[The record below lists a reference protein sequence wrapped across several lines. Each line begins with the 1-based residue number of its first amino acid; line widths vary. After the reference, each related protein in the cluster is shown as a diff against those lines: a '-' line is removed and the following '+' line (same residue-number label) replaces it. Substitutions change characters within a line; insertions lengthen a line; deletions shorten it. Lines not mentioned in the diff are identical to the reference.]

1 MGEDGGM
8 ATNPLSGRVNT
19 QGAVDLGALAA
30 ARENQAKA
38 ERALADAPE
47 GVVRTVTMENFEA
60 DVVNLSMTVPV
71 VVNLHSDRS
80 PASAQLTPIL
90 EQLAAE
96 FRGQF
101 VLALVNVDTDAQIAQ
116 AFQVQAI
123 PTVIAVLKGQPVPL
137 FEGAQP
143 EPQIREVLAEV
154 LRVAAENG
162 ITGELDGEQSPVA
175 EPAEEPIDPR
185 FEAAYDAIEAG
196 DWDAAERAYRTVLD
210 STPADTD
217 AQAGL
222 AMVGLYKRTDGK
234 EFPADPQGIDDS
246 MLAADFAALEG
257 DWPGAFALLVDCVRR
272 TAGDERDA
280 ARARLIELFLVAGDD
295 PAVAPART
303 ALASALY

>member
-1 MGEDGGM
+1 MGEDESM

-19 QGAVDLGALAA
+19 QGAIDLGALAA

-38 ERALADAPE
+38 EKALANAPE
-47 GVVRTVTMENFEA
+47 GVVRRVTMANFEA
-60 DVVNLSMTVPV
+60 EVVNLSMSVPV
-71 VVNLHSDRS
+71 VVVLHSDRS
-80 PASAQLTPIL
+80 PASAQLTPVL
-90 EQLAAE
+90 ERLAAE
-96 FRGQF
+96 YRGQF

-123 PTVIAVLKGQPVPL
+123 PTVVAVLKGQPVPL

-143 EPQIREVLAEV
+143 EEQIREVLTEV

-162 ITGELDGEQSPVA
+162 ITGALEGAEAESS

-185 FEAAYDAIEAG
+185 FEAAFDAIEAA
-196 DWDAAERAYRTVLD
+196 DWEAAERAYRTVLD
-210 STPADTD
+210 ASPADTD

-222 AMVGLYKRTDGK
+222 AMVGLYKRTDGL
-234 EFPADPQGIDDS
+234 EAPVSPQGIEQLL
-246 MLAADFAALEG
+246 LAADFAALEA
-257 DWPGAFALLVDCVRR
+257 DWPTAFALLVDGVRA
-272 TAGDERDA
+272 TSGDERDA
-280 ARARLIELFLVAGDD
+280 VRARLIELFVVAGDD

>member
-1 MGEDGGM
+1 M
-8 ATNPLSGRVNT
+8 ATNPLAGRVNT

-38 ERALADAPE
+38 ERALANAPE
-47 GVVRTVTMENFEA
+47 GVVRIVTMANFEA

-71 VVNLHSDRS
+71 VVNLLSDRS

-96 FRGQF
+96 FGGQF

-143 EPQIREVLAEV
+143 EPQIRDVLAEV

-162 ITGELDGEQSPVA
+162 VSGELDGEQSPAA

-196 DWDAAERAYRTVLD
+196 DWEAAERAYRTVLD
-210 STPADTD
+210 SSPADTE

-234 EFPADPQGIDDS
+234 ELPTDSQGIDDS

-295 PAVAPART
+295 PSVAPART

>member
-1 MGEDGGM
+1 MGEDRGM

-38 ERALADAPE
+38 EKALANAPE
-47 GVVRTVTMENFEA
+47 GVVRHVTMANFEA
-60 DVVNLSMTVPV
+60 EVVNLSMSVPV
-71 VVNLHSDRS
+71 VVVLHSDRS
-80 PASAQLTPIL
+80 PASAQLTPVL
-90 EQLAAE
+90 ERLAAE
-96 FRGQF
+96 YRGQF

-123 PTVIAVLKGQPVPL
+123 PTVVAVLKGQPVPL

-143 EPQIREVLAEV
+143 EDQIREVLTEV

-162 ITGELDGEQSPVA
+162 ITGALEGAEAESS

-185 FEAAYDAIEAG
+185 FEAAFDAIEAA
-196 DWDAAERAYRTVLD
+196 DWEAAERAYRTVLD
-210 STPADTD
+210 ASPADTD

-222 AMVGLYKRTDGK
+222 AMVGLYKRTDGL
-234 EFPADPQGIDDS
+234 EAPVSPQGIEQLL
-246 MLAADFAALEG
+246 LAADFAALEA
-257 DWPGAFALLVDCVRR
+257 DWPTAFALLVDGVRA
-272 TAGDERDA
+272 TSGDERDA
-280 ARARLIELFLVAGDD
+280 VRARLIELFVVAGDD

>member
-1 MGEDGGM
+1 M

-38 ERALADAPE
+38 ERALADAPA
-47 GVVRTVTMENFEA
+47 GVVRAVTIENFEA
-60 DVVNLSMTVPV
+60 EVVTLSMSVPV
-71 VVNLHSDRS
+71 VVVLHSDRS
-80 PASAQLTPIL
+80 PASAQLTPVL
-90 EQLAAE
+90 ERLAAE
-96 FRGQF
+96 SRGQF

-123 PTVIAVLKGQPVPL
+123 PTVVAVLKGQPVPL

-143 EPQIREVLAEV
+143 EAQIREVLAEV

-162 ITGELDGEQSPVA
+162 ITGGLGADEA
-175 EPAEEPIDPR
+175 PADEPIEQPVDPR
-185 FEAAYDAIEAG
+185 FEAAFDAIEAA
-196 DWDAAERAYRTVLD
+196 DWTAAEQAYRTVLD
-210 STPADTD
+210 SSPADTE

-222 AMVGLYKRTDGK
+222 ALVGIYKRTDGL
-234 EFPADPQGIDDS
+234 EAPADPQGIEQV
-246 MLAADFAALEG
+246 MLAADFAALEAE
-257 DWPGAFALLVDCVRR
+257 WPVAFALLVDAVRA
-272 TAGDERDA
+272 TSGDERDA
-280 ARARLIELFLVAGDD
+280 ARTRLLEFFLVAGDD

>member
-1 MGEDGGM
+1 MGEDRGM

-38 ERALADAPE
+38 EKALANAPE
-47 GVVRTVTMENFEA
+47 GVVRRVTMANFEA
-60 DVVNLSMTVPV
+60 EVVNLSMSVPV
-71 VVNLHSDRS
+71 VVVLHSDRS
-80 PASAQLTPIL
+80 PASAQLTPVL
-90 EQLAAE
+90 ERLAAE
-96 FRGQF
+96 YRGQF

-123 PTVIAVLKGQPVPL
+123 PTVVAVLKGQPVPL

-143 EPQIREVLAEV
+143 EDQIREVLTEV

-162 ITGELDGEQSPVA
+162 ITGALEGAEAESS

-185 FEAAYDAIEAG
+185 FEAAFDAIEAA
-196 DWDAAERAYRTVLD
+196 DWEAAERAYRTVLD
-210 STPADTD
+210 ASPADTD

-222 AMVGLYKRTDGK
+222 AMVGLYKRTDGL
-234 EFPADPQGIDDS
+234 EAPVSPQGIEQLL
-246 MLAADFAALEG
+246 LAADFAALEA
-257 DWPGAFALLVDCVRR
+257 DWPTAFALLVDGVRA
-272 TAGDERDA
+272 TSGDERDA
-280 ARARLIELFLVAGDD
+280 VRARLIELFVVAGDD

>member
-1 MGEDGGM
+1 M

-38 ERALADAPE
+38 ERALADAPA
-47 GVVRTVTMENFEA
+47 GVVRAVTIENFEA
-60 DVVNLSMTVPV
+60 EVVTLSMSVPV
-71 VVNLHSDRS
+71 VVVLHSDRS
-80 PASAQLTPIL
+80 PASAQLTPVL
-90 EQLAAE
+90 ERLAAE
-96 FRGQF
+96 SRGQF

-123 PTVIAVLKGQPVPL
+123 PTVVAVLKGQPVPL

-143 EPQIREVLAEV
+143 EAQIREVLAEV

-162 ITGELDGEQSPVA
+162 ITGGLGADE
-175 EPAEEPIDPR
+175 EPADEPIEQPADPR
-185 FEAAYDAIEAG
+185 FEAAFDAIEAA
-196 DWDAAERAYRTVLD
+196 DWTAAEQAYRTVLD
-210 STPADTD
+210 SSPADTE

-222 AMVGLYKRTDGK
+222 ALVGIYKRTDGL
-234 EFPADPQGIDDS
+234 EAPADPQGIEQL
-246 MLAADFAALEG
+246 MLAADFAALEA
-257 DWPGAFALLVDCVRR
+257 DWPAAFALLVDGVRA
-272 TAGDERDA
+272 TSGDERDA
-280 ARARLIELFLVAGDD
+280 VRARLLELFLVAGDD

>member
-1 MGEDGGM
+1 M

-38 ERALADAPE
+38 EKALANAPE
-47 GVVRTVTMENFEA
+47 GIVRAVTMENFEV

-80 PASAQLTPIL
+80 PASAQLTPLL
-90 EQLAAE
+90 EKLTAE
-96 FRGQF
+96 FGGQF

-123 PTVIAVLKGQPVPL
+123 PTVVAVLKGQPVPL

-143 EPQIREVLAEV
+143 EAQIREVLTEV

-162 ITGELDGEQSPVA
+162 ITGGLDADAPESA
-175 EPAEEPIDPR
+175 EPVEEPVDPR
-185 FEAAYDAIEAG
+185 FEAAFDAIEAA
-196 DWDAAERAYRTVLD
+196 DWDAAEQAYRTVLD
-210 STPADTD
+210 TSPADTE

-234 EFPADPQGIDDS
+234 DAPADPQGIDER
-246 MLAADFAALEG
+246 MLAADFAALEA
-257 DWPGAFALLVDCVRR
+257 DWSTAFALLVDCVRL
-272 TAGDERDA
+272 TVGDERDA
-280 ARARLIELFLVAGDD
+280 ARSRLLQLFQVAGDD

>member
-1 MGEDGGM
+1 M

-38 ERALADAPE
+38 EKALASAPE
-47 GVVRTVTMENFEA
+47 GVVRQVTMANFEA
-60 DVVNLSMTVPV
+60 EVVNLSMTVPV
-71 VVNLHSDRS
+71 VVVLHSDRS
-80 PASAQLTPIL
+80 PASAQLTPVL
-90 EQLAAE
+90 ERLAAE
-96 FRGQF
+96 ARGQF

-123 PTVIAVLKGQPVPL
+123 PTVVAVLKGQPVPL

-143 EPQIREVLAEV
+143 EAQIREVLAEV

-162 ITGELDGEQSPVA
+162 ITGGLDAGDSSVEEIVEQ
-175 EPAEEPIDPR
+175 PIDPR
-185 FEAAYDAIEAG
+185 FEAAFDAIEAA
-196 DWDAAERAYRTVLD
+196 DWNAAEHAYRTVLD
-210 STPADTD
+210 SSPADTE

-222 AMVGLYKRTDGK
+222 ALVGVYKRTDGL
-234 EFPADPQGIDDS
+234 EVPAAPQGIEQK
-246 MLAADFAALEG
+246 LLCADFAALEA
-257 DWPGAFALLVDCVRR
+257 DWSTAFSLLVECVRE

-280 ARARLIELFLVAGDD
+280 VRNRLLELFLIAGDD

>member
-38 ERALADAPE
+38 EKALANAPE
-47 GVVRTVTMENFEA
+47 GVVRHVTMANFEA
-60 DVVNLSMTVPV
+60 EVVNLSMSVPV
-71 VVNLHSDRS
+71 VVVLHSDRS
-80 PASAQLTPIL
+80 PASAQLTPVL
-90 EQLAAE
+90 ERLAAE
-96 FRGQF
+96 YRGQF

-123 PTVIAVLKGQPVPL
+123 PTVVAVLKGQPVPL

-143 EPQIREVLAEV
+143 EDQIREVLTEV

-162 ITGELDGEQSPVA
+162 ITGALEGAEAESS

-185 FEAAYDAIEAG
+185 FEAAFDAIEAA
-196 DWDAAERAYRTVLD
+196 DWEAAERAYRTVLD
-210 STPADTD
+210 ASPADTD

-222 AMVGLYKRTDGK
+222 AMVGLYKRTDGL
-234 EFPADPQGIDDS
+234 EAPVSPQGIEQLL
-246 MLAADFAALEG
+246 LAADFAALEA
-257 DWPGAFALLVDCVRR
+257 DWPTAFALLVDGVRA
-272 TAGDERDA
+272 TSGDERDA
-280 ARARLIELFLVAGDD
+280 VRARLIELFVVAGDD

>member
-1 MGEDGGM
+1 MGEDRGM

-38 ERALADAPE
+38 EKALANAPE
-47 GVVRTVTMENFEA
+47 GVVRHVTMANFEA
-60 DVVNLSMTVPV
+60 EVVNLSMSVPV
-71 VVNLHSDRS
+71 VVVLHSDRS
-80 PASAQLTPIL
+80 PASAQLTPVL
-90 EQLAAE
+90 ERLAAE
-96 FRGQF
+96 YRGQF

-123 PTVIAVLKGQPVPL
+123 PTVVAVLKGQPVPL

-143 EPQIREVLAEV
+143 EDQIREVLTEV

-162 ITGELDGEQSPVA
+162 ITGALEGAEAESS

-185 FEAAYDAIEAG
+185 FEAAFDAIEAA
-196 DWDAAERAYRTVLD
+196 DWEAAERAYCTVLD
-210 STPADTD
+210 ASPADTD

-222 AMVGLYKRTDGK
+222 AMVGLYKRTDGL
-234 EFPADPQGIDDS
+234 EAPVSPQGIEQLL
-246 MLAADFAALEG
+246 LAADFAALEA
-257 DWPGAFALLVDCVRR
+257 DWPTAFALLVDGVRA
-272 TAGDERDA
+272 TSGDERDA
-280 ARARLIELFLVAGDD
+280 VRARLIELFVVAGDD

>member
-1 MGEDGGM
+1 MGEDESM

-19 QGAVDLGALAA
+19 QGAIDLGALAA

-38 ERALADAPE
+38 EKALANAPE
-47 GVVRTVTMENFEA
+47 GVVRRVTMANFEA
-60 DVVNLSMTVPV
+60 EVVNLSMSVPV
-71 VVNLHSDRS
+71 VVVLHSDRS
-80 PASAQLTPIL
+80 PASAQLTPVL
-90 EQLAAE
+90 ERLAAE
-96 FRGQF
+96 YRGQF

-123 PTVIAVLKGQPVPL
+123 PTVVAVLKGQPVPL

-143 EPQIREVLAEV
+143 EDQIREVLTEV

-162 ITGELDGEQSPVA
+162 ITGALEGAEAESS

-185 FEAAYDAIEAG
+185 FEAAFDAIEAA
-196 DWDAAERAYRTVLD
+196 DWEAAERAYRTVLD
-210 STPADTD
+210 ASPADTD

-222 AMVGLYKRTDGK
+222 AMVGLYKRTDGL
-234 EFPADPQGIDDS
+234 EAPVSPQGIEQLL
-246 MLAADFAALEG
+246 LAADFAALEA
-257 DWPGAFALLVDCVRR
+257 DWPTAFALLVDGVRA
-272 TAGDERDA
+272 TSGDERDA
-280 ARARLIELFLVAGDD
+280 VRARLIELFVVAGDD

>member
-1 MGEDGGM
+1 MGENWVM
-8 ATNPLSGRVNT
+8 AVNPLSARVNT

-47 GVVRTVTMENFEA
+47 GVVRAVTMANFEA

-71 VVNLHSDRS
+71 VVMLHSDRS
-80 PASAQLTPIL
+80 PASAQLAPVL
-90 EQLAAE
+90 ERLAAE
-96 FRGQF
+96 GRGQF

-123 PTVIAVLKGQPVPL
+123 PTVVAVLKGQPVPL

-143 EPQIREVLAEV
+143 EAQIREVMNEV
-154 LRVAAENG
+154 MRVAAENG
-162 ITGELDGEQSPVA
+162 ITGTMSGEQSEVA
-175 EPAEEPIDPR
+175 EPGEEPVDPR

-196 DWDAAERAYRTVLD
+196 DWAAAERAYRTVLD
-210 STPADTD
+210 SSPADSE

-222 AMVGLYKRTDGK
+222 AMVGLYQRTEGS
-234 EFPADPQGIDDS
+234 EPPSNPQALDES
-246 MLAADFAALEG
+246 LLAADFAALEG
-257 DWPGAFALLVDCVRR
+257 NWSAAFTLLVDCVRR
-272 TAGDERDA
+272 TAGEERDV
-280 ARARLIELFLVAGDD
+280 ARTRLLELFQIAGDD
-295 PAVAPART
+295 PTVAPART

>member
-1 MGEDGGM
+1 MGEDGVM

-30 ARENQAKA
+30 ARESQAKA
-38 ERALADAPE
+38 ERALANAPE
-47 GVVRTVTMENFEA
+47 GVVRQVTMANFEA
-60 DVVNLSMTVPV
+60 DVVNLSMSVPV

-80 PASAQLTPIL
+80 PASAQLTPLL

-123 PTVIAVLKGQPVPL
+123 PTVIAVLKGQPIPL

-143 EPQIREVLAEV
+143 EVQIREVLTEL

-162 ITGELDGEQSPVA
+162 ITGAPDQSEAEVPVEA
-175 EPAEEPIDPR
+175 PMDPR

-196 DWDAAERAYRTVLD
+196 DWAAAERAYRTVLD
-210 STPADTD
+210 SSPGDSD
-217 AQAGL
+217 ALAGL
-222 AMVGLYKRTDGK
+222 AMVGLYQRTEAK
-234 EFPADPQGIDDS
+234 ESPSTHESTDDA

-257 DWPGAFALLVDCVRR
+257 EWAAAFALLVDCVRR
-272 TAGDERDA
+272 LAGDERDA
-280 ARARLIELFLVAGDD
+280 ARTRLLELFLVAGDD

>member
-1 MGEDGGM
+1 M

-30 ARENQAKA
+30 ARESQAKA
-38 ERALADAPE
+38 ERALANAPE
-47 GVVRTVTMENFEA
+47 GVVRVVTMENFEA
-60 DVVNLSMTVPV
+60 EVVNLSMTVPV
-71 VVNLHSDRS
+71 VVNLQSGRS
-80 PASAQLTPIL
+80 PASAQLTPVL

-96 FRGQF
+96 FGGQF

-123 PTVIAVLKGQPVPL
+123 PTVVAVLKGQPVPL

-143 EPQIREVLAEV
+143 EDQIREVIAEV

-162 ITGELDGEQSPVA
+162 ITGDLEGDEPIAG
-175 EPAEEPIDPR
+175 EPAEEPVDPR
-185 FEAAYDAIEAG
+185 FEAAFDAIEAA

-210 STPADTD
+210 SSPADIE

-222 AMVGLYKRTDGK
+222 ATVGLYKRTDGQQAPTAP
-234 EFPADPQGIDDS
+234 ESVDDS
-246 MLAADFAALEG
+246 MLAADFFALEG
-257 DWPGAFALLVDCVRR
+257 DWPAAFSLLVDCVRR
-272 TAGDERDA
+272 TTGDDRDV
-280 ARARLIELFLVAGDD
+280 ARGRILELFMVAGDD